1 MDDELP
7 IPMRIAAPEADL
19 AERDAEL
26 DAELD
31 LGGDPACWAALVC
44 PNCGAIPDR
53 APTSEPDGARHCPS
67 CGEAYPID

>member
-1 MDDELP
+1 MDDEELTST
-7 IPMRIAAPEADL
+7 RIAAPAADL

-26 DAELD
+26 DV
-31 LGGDPACWAALVC
+31 GGDPACWAALMC

>member
-1 MDDELP
+1 MDDEKLTP
-7 IPMRIAAPEADL
+7 TRIAAPEADL
-19 AERDAEL
+19 AERDAEF
-26 DAELD
+26 DV
-31 LGGDPACWAALVC
+31 GGDPACWAALVC